1 MNIGTK
7 NENNEEI
14 LLNNIIK
21 STDIQKEF
29 LSKIGIRGDYNFS
42 KQLEKLEES
51 KKYFKEFV
59 KKSDET
65 ENKNKESLMAK
76 LQLSYDQ
83 SISDQL
89 VKNI

>member
-1 MNIGTK
+1 MNIETK